1 MWSRRLVLGVLV
13 LPLALLVFGDGPR
26 FRAPG
31 AELATGPRPPRGLP
45 QPAMVSR
52 RDWHADEKLV
62 REGPHYTGAARAVFV
77 HHTGN
82 PNDYDCADAPGLIRA
97 VQRDH
102 IRQDG
107 WDDIGYN
114 FLVDRC
120 GTIYEGRAGASAARC
135 SARTPRG
142 STPTRSASRRS
153 GTSARGRRCRSR

>member
-1 MWSRRLVLGVLV
+1 MWSRRLVLGVLL
-13 LPLALLVFGDGPR
+13 LPLALLVFGDGPV

-62 REGPHYTGAARAVFV
+62 REGRTTRARPGRLHPPHRQPQRLRLRGR
-77 HHTGN
+77 
-82 PNDYDCADAPGLIRA
+82 PELIRA

-120 GTIYEGRAGASAARC
+120 GTIYEGRAGGVGRSVLGAH
-135 SARTPRG
+135 TKG

-153 GTSARGRRCRSR
+153 GTSARGWRCRSR